1 MRAVADEPRLI
12 GVRETAALLVVSV
25 DTVRRAV
32 QDGRLPAVRL
42 RERGWLRFR
51 TSDMERLTGPTQG
64 AAVLREAE
72 DDG

>member
-1 MRAVADEPRLI
+1 ML
-12 GVRETAALLVVSV
+12 GVSV

-51 TSDMERLTGPTQG
+51 TSDFERLVGPSRE
-64 AAVLREAE
+64 AAFMAEVGELISAGVLLPAE
-72 DDG
+72 DDDRAA